1 MQLLI
6 VDDEPIIR
14 KGLARMAEQY
24 FVPLQGIRTA
34 DNGIRA
40 LELIRE
46 LTPDVVFTDI
56 RMPKMDGL
64 ELCRHIY
71 EMDERIQ
78 VVVISGYNDFTYAQK
93 SMSYGVKHYL
103 LKPVT
108 KPDMDEILDKLFKT
122 RAKGYISLQKYE
134 DWIDRAEQAIWMLK
148 SAELE
153 QLTSEWEGYCLQ
165 ADMNLSQTKEL
176 LADCLKMLSKR
187 LARKSAAVGPAA
199 PELQAGSKAEA
210 LHSFGAE
217 LKRMLEE
224 LELNRSGNYKDPMTE
239 AKAYID
245 SHLSREVTLE
255 EVAEMVGLT
264 PTYFSSLFK
273 RMTNETFVQ
282 YRIKKRIEKAQSL
295 LALPHVKMS
304 DVASEVG
311 YEDYPHF
318 TKMFKKMTG
327 LSPSEYRSQ
336 LGIK

>member
-24 FVPLQGIRTA
+24 FVPMQSIRTA

-46 LTPDVVFTDI
+46 QTPDVVFTDI

-64 ELCRHIY
+64 ELCRQIQ
-71 EMDERIQ
+71 ELDDRIQ
-78 VVVISGYNDFTYAQK
+78 IVVISGYNDFTSAQK

-108 KPDMDEILDKLFKT
+108 KPDMDEILDKLFKA
-122 RAKGYISLQKYE
+122 RAKGQISLKKYE
-134 DWIDRAEQAIWMLK
+134 DWIEQAEQTIWLLK

-153 QLTSEWEGYCLQ
+153 QLTREWEEYCL
-165 ADMNLSQTKEL
+165 ASGMNLSQLKEL
-176 LADCLKMLSKR
+176 LADCLNLLTKR
-187 LARKSAAVGPAA
+187 LVRKSATVQSTGL
-199 PELQAGSKAEA
+199 ELQANSKEEA
-210 LHSFGAE
+210 FTLFEEE
-217 LKRMLEE
+217 LKRMMKE
-224 LELNRSGNYKDPMTE
+224 LEVNRSGNYKDPMKE

-273 RMTNETFVQ
+273 KMTNETFVQ
-282 YRIKKRIEKAQSL
+282 YRIKRRIEKAQSL

-327 LSPSEYRSQ
+327 VSPSEYRNQ